1 MITDSATTI
10 QCRCMPNRSC
20 QISTDSPTDAA
31 IELLAVPT
39 ITRDA
44 TTLRV
49 SSSMIMKISVN
60 ADTTAIIRSYFSPS
74 AISRKVAAVPPRY
87 TLASDSEDCL
97 SASCAAVRSADTR
110 SIPSGD
116 IGSPW

>member
-1 MITDSATTI
+1 MMTDSASTI
-10 QCRCMPNRSC
+10 QWRWMPNRSC
-20 QISTDSPTDAA
+20 QINTDRPNDAA

-39 ITRDA
+39 ITSAA

-60 ADTTAIIRSYFSPS
+60 ADTTAIIRSYLAPS
-74 AISRKVAAVPPRY
+74 AMSRKVAAVPPRY

-97 SASCAAVRSADTR
+97 
-110 SIPSGD
+110 IPS
-116 IGSPW
+116 

>member
-1 MITDSATTI
+1 MMTDSAITI
-10 QCRCMPNRSC
+10 QWRCMPNRSC
-20 QISTDSPTDAA
+20 QINTDRPKDAA

-39 ITRDA
+39 ITSAA

-74 AISRKVAAVPPRY
+74 AMSRKVAAVPPR
-87 TLASDSEDCL
+87 
-97 SASCAAVRSADTR
+97 
-110 SIPSGD
+110 
-116 IGSPW
+116 

>member
-1 MITDSATTI
+1 
-10 QCRCMPNRSC
+10 MPNRSC

-39 ITRDA
+39 MTSDA

-49 SSSMIMKISVN
+49 SSNMIMKISVK

-74 AISRKVAAVPPRY
+74 AISRSEEHTSELQSPCNLVCRLLLEKKKKY
-87 TLASDSEDCL
+87 TTFLYQ
-97 SASCAAVRSADTR
+97 VNRS
-110 SIPSGD
+110 
-116 IGSPW
+116 